1 MRVGRTIAAFLV
13 ALSLAMLPLSHAVP
27 MASDETGT
35 AHEIVGSQHHHCDH
49 GQMPIDHGIKDI
61 QSSADCAAKCSNVY
75 AVVVFSAMI
84 SPPPGGM
91 ESSFISNPFDS
102 QPASP
107 PYRPPRI

>member
-13 ALSLAMLPLSHAVP
+13 ALSLAMLPLSHAFA
-27 MASDETGT
+27 MASDETT
-35 AHEIVGSQHHHCDH
+35 VANEVVGSQYHHCDH
-49 GQMPIDHGIKDI
+49 DQMPADHGIKDI
-61 QSSADCAAKCSNVY
+61 QASADCAAKCSNVY

-84 SPPPGGM
+84 PPPIGGM
-91 ESSFISNPFDS
+91 ESSFVSTPFDS